1 MLLQIHIL
9 GINVGSLALIH
20 ILSLRSFDGGH
31 IIATDRTLM
40 MKERSEHPPP
50 LFYRPD
56 VRLHLLE
63 VAGISGLDILS
74 NAPHLL

>member
-1 MLLQIHIL
+1 
-9 GINVGSLALIH
+9 
-20 ILSLRSFDGGH
+20 
-31 IIATDRTLM
+31 

-50 LFYRPD
+50 LFYGPD
-56 VRLHLLE
+56 ICLHLPE